1 MLGRRAAIFAGTAVL
16 AVTGGGAALAANH
29 AGSHSSKPAHMM
41 PSHMFSYS
49 AGTVPRH
56 MGKGN
61 CPNMGGSSSS
71 SNTSYDL

>member
-1 MLGRRAAIFAGTAVL
+1 MLGRRAAVVAGTVVL
-16 AVTGGGAALAANH
+16 AVTGGGAALAANQP
-29 AGSHSSKPAHMM
+29 GSHSSKPAHVM
-41 PSHMFSYS
+41 PSHTFSYS

-71 SNTSYDL
+71 NTSNDL